1 MPMVN
6 AFGDLSLEE
15 TQQAMLYML
24 TLITDKLAR
33 LDAADRLAV
42 NVETG
47 AVTASI
53 AASQTLAT
61 VTTVTTVTDITRLN
75 NMGAASRATD
85 LIPHNTAM
93 LGASH
98 LYDNIVV
105 S

>member
-33 LDAADRLAV
+33 LDSADRLAV
-42 NVETG
+42 NIETG
-47 AVTASI
+47 
-53 AASQTLAT
+53 TLT
-61 VTTVTTVTDITRLN
+61 TLTTVTTVTDITRLN

>member
-61 VTTVTTVTDITRLN
+61 VTTVTDITRLN

-98 LYDNIVV
+98 LYDKIVV

>member
-47 AVTASI
+47 
-53 AASQTLAT
+53 TLA
-61 VTTVTTVTDITRLN
+61 TVTTVTDITRLN

>member
-24 TLITDKLAR
+24 TLITEKLAR

-47 AVTASI
+47 
-53 AASQTLAT
+53 TL
-61 VTTVTTVTDITRLN
+61 TTVTTVADITRLN
-75 NMGAASRATD
+75 NMGAASRVTD

>member
-47 AVTASI
+47 
-53 AASQTLAT
+53 TL
-61 VTTVTTVTDITRLN
+61 TTVTTVTDITRLN

>member
-42 NVETG
+42 NVEAG
-47 AVTASI
+47 
-53 AASQTLAT
+53 TLST
-61 VTTVTTVTDITRLN
+61 VTTVADITRLN

>member
-1 MPMVN
+1 
-6 AFGDLSLEE
+6 
-15 TQQAMLYML
+15 ML
-24 TLITDKLAR
+24 TQLTDKLAR

-53 AASQTLAT
+53 AASQTLA
-61 VTTVTTVTDITRLN
+61 TVTTVTDITRLN

>member
-61 VTTVTTVTDITRLN
+61 VTTVTDITRLN

>member
-47 AVTASI
+47 
-53 AASQTLAT
+53 TL
-61 VTTVTTVTDITRLN
+61 TTVTTVADITRLN
-75 NMGAASRATD
+75 NMGAASRVTD

>member
-24 TLITDKLAR
+24 TLIADKLAR

-47 AVTASI
+47 
-53 AASQTLAT
+53 TLAT
-61 VTTVTTVTDITRLN
+61 VTTVADITRLN
-75 NMGAASRATD
+75 NMGAASRVTD

>member
-47 AVTASI
+47 TLT
-53 AASQTLAT
+53 TLA
-61 VTTVTTVTDITRLN
+61 TVTTVTDITRLN

>member
-42 NVETG
+42 NIETG
-47 AVTASI
+47 
-53 AASQTLAT
+53 TLT
-61 VTTVTTVTDITRLN
+61 TLTTVTTVTDITRLN

>member
-47 AVTASI
+47 
-53 AASQTLAT
+53 TL
-61 VTTVTTVTDITRLN
+61 TTVTTVTDITRLN
-75 NMGAASRATD
+75 NMGVASRATD

>member
-61 VTTVTTVTDITRLN
+61 VTTVTDITRLN
-75 NMGAASRATD
+75 NMGAASRVTD

>member
-47 AVTASI
+47 
-53 AASQTLAT
+53 TL
-61 VTTVTTVTDITRLN
+61 TTVTTVTDITRLN
-75 NMGAASRATD
+75 NMGATSRATD

>member
-42 NVETG
+42 NIETG
-47 AVTASI
+47 
-53 AASQTLAT
+53 TLT
-61 VTTVTTVTDITRLN
+61 TLTTVTTVTDITRLN
-75 NMGAASRATD
+75 NMGATSRATD

>member
-47 AVTASI
+47 TVTASI
-53 AASQTLAT
+53 AASQTLA
-61 VTTVTTVTDITRLN
+61 TVTTVTDITRLN

>member
-1 MPMVN
+1 MTMVN

-47 AVTASI
+47 
-53 AASQTLAT
+53 TL
-61 VTTVTTVTDITRLN
+61 TTVTTVTDITRLN
-75 NMGAASRATD
+75 NMASRATD

>member
-61 VTTVTTVTDITRLN
+61 VTTVTDITRLN

-85 LIPHNTAM
+85 MIPHNTAM